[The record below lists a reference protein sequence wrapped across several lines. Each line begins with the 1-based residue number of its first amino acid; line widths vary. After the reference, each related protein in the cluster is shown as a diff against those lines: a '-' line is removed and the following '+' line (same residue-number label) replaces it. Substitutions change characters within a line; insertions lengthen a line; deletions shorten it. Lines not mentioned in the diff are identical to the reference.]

1 MSVMAQPDTGDA
13 RVEALGRLID
23 AHLNHVN
30 QQLGPE
36 IETKPGSLCAVERT
50 TSESGPNGLWTDEPP
65 HTAFSVVNL
74 KLIAA
79 KDHLLAL
86 RRLLEPPVTLYGPMT
101 MARASVEAS
110 AAAYWLLDPAISV
123 RERVAR
129 GLGDRLRNAEESV
142 KALRLLIDDWDDDG
156 VVGDIRGE
164 ANDLGVE
171 LKRPPSLTQLVGEVM
186 SE

>member
-86 RRLLEPPVTLYGPMT
+86 RRLLEPPVTLFGPMT

-110 AAAYWLLDPAISV
+110 AAAYWLLDPTISV
-123 RERVAR
+123 RDRVAR
-129 GLGDRLRNAEESV
+129 SLADRLRSAGESAET
-142 KALRLLIDDWDDDG
+142 LRLLVDDWEDG
-156 VVGDIRGE
+156 DVVGSILAE
-164 ANDLGVE
+164 AESLGVE
-171 LKRPPSLTQLVGEVM
+171 LRRLPSLTQLV
-186 SE
+186 